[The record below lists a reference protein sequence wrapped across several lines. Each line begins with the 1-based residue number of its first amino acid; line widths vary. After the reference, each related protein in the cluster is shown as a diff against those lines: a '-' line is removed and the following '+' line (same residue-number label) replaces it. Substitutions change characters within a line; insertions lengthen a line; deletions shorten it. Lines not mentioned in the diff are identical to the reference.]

1 MVSYSPVVYVSVVE
15 NFAKAVHFVDMSNNR
30 AEVFTLNIA
39 GSLPTL
45 RPLYSQ
51 IRGYMPSGI
60 ASALTWKKSKGSGQG
75 TGEDGFHTI
84 GSDGKRAGD
93 RKAGNVTIDLQYI
106 DNMKTQKT
114 ARGQEAGSSTESI
127 LPTNNQDVER
137 SNPIRSTQTPS
148 IITSDTGGDGGIH
161 VRQEFSLGYDES
173 SQQDA
178 LAFERCRRGL

>member
-1 MVSYSPVVYVSVVE
+1 VAFEDSKNVYQ
-15 NFAKAVHFVDMSNNR
+15 FVNTTNNR

-51 IRGYMPSGI
+51 IRGHLPSSV
-60 ASALTWKKSKGSGQG
+60 ASALTKKKSKGSGQL
-75 TGEDGFHTI
+75 TDEDGFHTI
-84 GSDGKRAGD
+84 GSDARKAGG

-114 ARGQEAGSSTESI
+114 ATNQEAGSSTESI
-127 LPTNNQDVER
+127 LPTTNQDVER
-137 SNPIRSTQTPS
+137 SDPVKGTQTPS

-161 VRQEFSLGYDES
+161 VR
-173 SQQDA
+173 
-178 LAFERCRRGL
+178 

>member
-1 MVSYSPVVYVSVVE
+1 MGSYRSMVYVSDID
-15 NFAKAVHFVDMSNNR
+15 NSAKANHFANMFNNR

-51 IRGYMPSGI
+51 IRGHLPSGV
-60 ASALTWKKSKGSGQG
+60 ASALSWKKSKESGQG

-84 GSDGKRAGD
+84 GSDGRRVGD

-114 ARGQEAGSSTESI
+114 ATGQEAGSSTESI
-127 LPTNNQDVER
+127 LPTNHQDVER
-137 SNPIRSTQTPS
+137 SNPVKGTQTPS
-148 IITSDTGGDGGIH
+148 IVTSDTGGDGGIH
-161 VRQEFSLGYDES
+161 VRQEFSLGYDER

-178 LAFERCRRGL
+178 LAFERSRRGL